1 MTVTPAGNNWQLKDI
16 SSDTRERFNL
26 KLKPAN
32 FRWCYPNYNQLDEA
46 NGALWRSVPA
56 RATRADAAVARARGA
71 DDGEK
76 WGKQVEKEGLRLVAT
91 DANSNQKQNTFVLL
105 FKYR

>member
-1 MTVTPAGNNWQLKDI
+1 M
-16 SSDTRERFNL
+16 

-32 FRWCYPNYNQLDEA
+32 FRWCHPNYNQLDEA

-76 WGKQVEKEGLRLVAT
+76 WGKQVEKKGLRLVAT
-91 DANSNQKQNTFVLL
+91 DANSSQKQNNPVVL